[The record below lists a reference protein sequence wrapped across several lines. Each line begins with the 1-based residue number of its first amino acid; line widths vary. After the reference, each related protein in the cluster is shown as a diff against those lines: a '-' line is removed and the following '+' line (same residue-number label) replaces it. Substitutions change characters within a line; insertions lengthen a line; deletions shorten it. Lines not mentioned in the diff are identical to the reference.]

1 MTFVTPADLCVPGRR
16 SCSRNVFVLR
26 GGHRTIGT
34 RDAWKSASGQADGV
48 GRDGGR
54 AVGRVGLGNFR
65 RRERAGWQP
74 TPDRS
79 ELVRHGTVQ
88 TRVGLRR
95 RQPLPR
101 RSCRARELD
110 EHRFDRRE
118 LYEQHLDE
126 HEQHERDLH
135 DREHHEQHP
144 DDE

>member
-1 MTFVTPADLCVPGRR
+1 M
-16 SCSRNVFVLR
+16 LR

-34 RDAWKSASGQADGV
+34 RDAWKSASGQVGGV
-48 GRDGGR
+48 DRGGGR

-74 TPDRS
+74 TRDRS
-79 ELVRHGTVQ
+79 ELVHHGTVQ
-88 TRVGLRR
+88 TGVGLRR

-101 RSCRARELD
+101 RSCREREHD
-110 EHRFDRRE
+110 EHRFE
-118 LYEQHLDE
+118 QHQLYEQHLDE

-135 DREHHEQHP
+135 DHEQHP